1 MMIIVG
7 SCTKLI
13 LLLTAVVAI
22 LQIIHLVLLNHLDSL
37 RFQNK
42 VLIGTKESSVSPE
55 LEIRSLF
62 SQLQST
68 LKNKHIL
75 DSTGVFRIANVE
87 RLSSKRTTYS
97 VPTPDLTLVT
107 QCSFDHIFKLVPLS
121 KRWQG
126 AISVAVFAE
135 EKDIY
140 DALWKIAHLLS
151 CYQVFKENITFS
163 IVSPVPSQSIT
174 PSTIPNIVGD
184 ETCNFQKEEHVQN
197 YAFTQRYPNNLLR
210 NVARRASY
218 SEFVMV
224 IDIDIMPSENLRQD
238 FLLFATQKGLFKKN
252 HVYDKT
258 AFVVPAFEAKDNV
271 EPPLHKAQLISL
283 VETGEI
289 RPFYSQICPKCQA
302 LTNYEAW
309 LNEPIGAELA
319 PIYDVIWK
327 DPWEPFY
334 IVRNNAP
341 LYDERFKQY
350 GFNRISQVCELHVAG
365 YTFFILNNAFLI
377 HKGFKTL
384 DSFHE
389 DIEKDQNNN
398 RHLFRQF
405 KAELK
410 FKYID
415 SSRRCY

>member
-1 MMIIVG
+1 MMIAG

-22 LQIIHLVLLNHLDSL
+22 LQIIHLVLLNHLDSIKL
-37 RFQNK
+37 QNK
-42 VLIGTKESSVSPE
+42 ILVGVKESSVSPE
-55 LEIRSLF
+55 IE
-62 SQLQST
+62 
-68 LKNKHIL
+68 
-75 DSTGVFRIANVE
+75 
-87 RLSSKRTTYS
+87 
-97 VPTPDLTLVT
+97 
-107 QCSFDHIFKLVPLS
+107 
-121 KRWQG
+121 G
-126 AISVAVFAE
+126 AISVAVYAE
-135 EKDIY
+135 EKDVY
-140 DALWKIAHLLS
+140 EALWKIAHLQS
-151 CYQVFKENITFS
+151 CFQVFKENVTFS
-163 IVSPVPSQSIT
+163 IVSPVPAKSTT
-174 PSTIPNIVGD
+174 PSSLPTSVEDNI
-184 ETCNFQKEEHVQN
+184 CSFFREEHVQN

-210 NVARRASY
+210 NVARRAS
-218 SEFVMV
+218 STEFVIV
-224 IDIDIMPSENLRQD
+224 IDIDMMPSESLRQD

-252 HVYDKT
+252 HIYDKT
-258 AFVVPAFEAKDNV
+258 AFVVPAFEAKDNI

-289 RPFYSQICPKCQA
+289 RPFYSQICSKCQA
-302 LTNYEAW
+302 LTNYEVW

-319 PIYDVIWK
+319 PLYDVIWK

-334 IVRNNAP
+334 IARNNAP

-365 YTFFILNNAFLI
+365 YTFSVLNNAFLI
-377 HKGFKTL
+377 HRGFKTS

-389 DIEKDQNNN
+389 DKDKDQNNN